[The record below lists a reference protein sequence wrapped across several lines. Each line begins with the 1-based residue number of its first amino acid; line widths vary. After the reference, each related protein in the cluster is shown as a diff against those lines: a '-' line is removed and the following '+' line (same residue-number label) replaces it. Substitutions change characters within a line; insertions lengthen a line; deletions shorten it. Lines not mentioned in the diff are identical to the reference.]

1 MHLES
6 SIKTTPELKK
16 AELCMDEFVSR
27 ITFQNKYNSSI
38 SIKKNMANQL
48 SSESSPYLLQHAK
61 NPVHWV
67 AWSEEIFEQAKSQ
80 DKLVLI
86 SSGYSACHWCH
97 VMEHECFED
106 KEVAALMNK
115 HFINV
120 KVDREERPDVDQVYM
135 TAVQLMTQ
143 RGGWPLNCITLP
155 DGRPIYGGTYFP
167 KDQWM
172 HILKSL
178 VHTYANDR
186 EKAIEYARQLH
197 QGIQQAEL
205 IDQPIPLNEFSSERL
220 HEMVIR
226 WARSFDTLEGGTH
239 KTPKFPLPNNW
250 NFLLAY
256 AQHFDE
262 DKIINQVRLTL
273 DKLAL
278 GGIYDQIG
286 GGFTRYSV
294 DGLWKVPHFEKMLY
308 DNAQLIG
315 LYSHAYAAFNLPHYK
330 ELVLQTFDFLERELR
345 SAQGAYFSALD
356 ADSEGDEGKYYCWQ
370 PEEIH
375 TLFGPEAPLV
385 IDYFNIN
392 ELGYWEEDKHIPL
405 RKNFDVAFAQKSG
418 LDTTEWLLKKAE
430 IIQKMLYYREQRTK
444 PGLDNKLIVSWNA
457 MAAKGLLEAYRI
469 FGHDAFLVRAIE
481 ILNWIEHTQW
491 NGQILLRIN
500 TNGNK
505 KINAFLEDYAQ
516 TIEALSLA
524 YQATGK
530 ISYLNFAKQLTE
542 TVERDFQNEQSKM
555 CYFTSKD
562 SKLVSRNME
571 IHDNVIPSS
580 NSVMAHAFL
589 TLGTY
594 FDNQAWINSAKQM
607 LQNLYDGME
616 TYGSGYSNWGLLLLR
631 FLAEEKQMHVLNES
645 NPNFVYKATVK
656 SNCLLSYH
664 QQLPFSQLYPTDAIS
679 VCEYGVCHKPV
690 QSIEEALKF

>member
-1 MHLES
+1 
-6 SIKTTPELKK
+6 
-16 AELCMDEFVSR
+16 MDEFVSQ

-48 SSESSPYLLQHAK
+48 SSESSPYLLQHAT

-80 DKLVLI
+80 DKLVLV

-106 KEVAALMNK
+106 NEVAALMNK

-186 EKAIEYARQLH
+186 AKAIEYATQLH

-220 HEMVIR
+220 HEIVIR
-226 WARSFDTLEGGTH
+226 WARSFDTLEGGTN

-256 AQHFDE
+256 AKHFDE
-262 DKIINQVRLTL
+262 EKITNQVRLTL

-315 LYSHAYAAFNLPHYK
+315 LYSHAYAAFDLPHYK
-330 ELVLQTFDFLERELR
+330 ELVFQTFDFLERELL
-345 SAQGAYFSALD
+345 SAQGAYYSALD

-370 PEEIH
+370 PDEIH
-375 TLFGPEAPLV
+375 TLFGPDARLV

-392 ELGYWEEDKHIPL
+392 ELGYWEEDKYIPL
-405 RKNFDVAFAQKSG
+405 RKNFDDAFAEKSG
-418 LDTTEWLLKKAE
+418 LETTEWLDKKAE
-430 IIQKMLYYREQRTK
+430 IIQKMLNYRAQRTK

-457 MAAKGLLEAYRI
+457 MAAKGLLEAYRV
-469 FGHDAFLVRAIE
+469 FSHEAFLMRAID

-500 TNGNK
+500 TNGKK
-505 KINAFLEDYAQ
+505 KIHAFLEDYAH

-530 ISYLNFAKQLTE
+530 ITFLNFAKQLTV
-542 TVERDFQNEQSKM
+542 TVEKDFQNEHSKM

-571 IHDNVIPSS
+571 LHDNVIPSS

-594 FDNQAWINSAKQM
+594 FDNQTWINSAKQM

-631 FLAEEKQMHVLNES
+631 FLASEKQMHVLNES
-645 NPNFVYKATVK
+645 NPNIVFKATVK

-664 QQLPFSQLYPTDAIS
+664 QQLPFSKLYPTDAIS

-690 QSIEEALKF
+690 QSIDVALKL